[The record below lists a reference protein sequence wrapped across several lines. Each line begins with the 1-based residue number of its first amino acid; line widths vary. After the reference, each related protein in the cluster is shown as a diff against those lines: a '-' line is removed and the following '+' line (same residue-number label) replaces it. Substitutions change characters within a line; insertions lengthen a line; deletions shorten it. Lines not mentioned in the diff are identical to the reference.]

1 MFLQTWISMKD
12 NGRMISWMGLG
23 KLLIRMGAIMKENGV
38 KVKRMEKV
46 FILILRRNGNIINS
60 LDQGKEHI
68 EQY

>member
-1 MFLQTWISMKD
+1 MKD

-60 LDQGKEHI
+60 LDQDKEFS
-68 EQY
+68 ELF